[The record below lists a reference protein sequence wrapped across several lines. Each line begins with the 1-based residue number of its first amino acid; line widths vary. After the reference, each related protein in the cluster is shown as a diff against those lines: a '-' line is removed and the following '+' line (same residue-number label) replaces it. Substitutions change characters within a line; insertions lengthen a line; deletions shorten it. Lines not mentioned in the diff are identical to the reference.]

1 MELDLKTEFE
11 KYKTIEKTGEYST
24 SVAKQLALF
33 STLVYKTDNKHFLEN
48 ALSGYTKSHF
58 KTFDN
63 DGTEALVV
71 KTGTCIVLSF
81 RGTEPTELKDILAD
95 INIIPK
101 KSEERQGIVHSGFAE
116 ALDKIWD
123 DVELYLDSIHA
134 SGDLVY
140 ICGHSLGGALATV
153 AAARSKYLCQ
163 VYTYGQPRVG
173 SKKYAK
179 NVKSTIYR
187 HVQGADIV
195 PAVPLPMILYR
206 HMGEIKVVD
215 KKKKI
220 VYTTSSLL
228 NFDWI
233 RFKLMVSSIFSK
245 VPFLSLVKDHDISD
259 YYDNI
264 A

>member
-1 MELDLKTEFE
+1 MEINLKAEFK
-11 KYKTIEKTGEYST
+11 KYKTIEKADKYSV

-33 STLVYKTDNKHFLEN
+33 SALAYKTDNKHFVEN
-48 ALSGYTKSHF
+48 ALSEYSKSHF

-63 DGTEALVV
+63 DATEALVV
-71 KTGTCIVLSF
+71 KTGTCIILTF
-81 RGTEPTELKDILAD
+81 RGTEPTEFKDILSD

-101 KSEERQGIVHSGFAE
+101 KAERQGIVHSGFAG
-116 ALDKIWD
+116 ALDKIWT
-123 DVELYLDSIHA
+123 DVEIYLDSIHA

-173 SKKYAK
+173 NKKYAK
-179 NVKSTIYR
+179 NVKSNIYR
-187 HVQGADIV
+187 HVHGADLV
-195 PAVPLPMILYR
+195 PALPLPILFYR

-220 VYTTSSLL
+220 VYTANSFL
-228 NFDWI
+228 NFEWI
-233 RFKLMVSSIFSK
+233 RFKLMSESIFSK
-245 VPFLSLVKDHDISD
+245 APFMSLLKDHEITT
-259 YYDNI
+259 YYSSI